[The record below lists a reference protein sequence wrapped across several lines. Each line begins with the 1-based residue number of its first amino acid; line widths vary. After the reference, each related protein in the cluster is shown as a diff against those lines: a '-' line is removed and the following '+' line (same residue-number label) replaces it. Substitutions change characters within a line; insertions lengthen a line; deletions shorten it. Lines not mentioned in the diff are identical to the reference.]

1 MTTEHPTEPATG
13 PAAQDTAGHAIV
25 DLDAQV
31 VEATVGLVKQ
41 AGLLDLDRPTPC
53 AGWTL
58 ADLIEHMTA
67 QHYGWIAA
75 AVGHGADL
83 SAWQP
88 GPPVADPIGE
98 YAEAARRV
106 LEAFGADGVL
116 DREFA
121 LAEISPVLRFPAA
134 QAISFHFIDYLVHGW
149 DVARSLGVDY
159 RPGPGLLAAA
169 LPVALAVP
177 GGKARE
183 RDGAAFAP
191 GLEVPAQA
199 GALDQI
205 VALLGR
211 SPSWPR

>member
-1 MTTEHPTEPATG
+1 MTT
-13 PAAQDTAGHAIV
+13 QNMAGHGIV
-25 DLDAQV
+25 DLDARV
-31 VEATVGLVKQ
+31 VEATVSVAKR
-41 AGLLDLDRPTPC
+41 AGLADLDRPTPC
-53 AGWTL
+53 AGWNL
-58 ADLIEHMTA
+58 GDLIGHMTS
-67 QHYGWIAA
+67 QHYGWMAA
-75 AVGHGADL
+75 AAGHGADL
-83 SAWQP
+83 SVWQP
-88 GPPVADPIGE
+88 GPPAADPVGE

-134 QAISFHFIDYLVHGW
+134 QAIGFHFIDYLVHGW

-159 RPGPGLLAAA
+159 QPEPDLLAAA

-177 GGKARE
+177 GGQART

-191 GLEVPAQA
+191 GRPVPAQA
-199 GALDQI
+199 GLLDQI
-205 VALLGR
+205 VATLGR

>member
-1 MTTEHPTEPATG
+1 MTTEHSAGPATG
-13 PAAQDTAGHAIV
+13 PGTQDPAGRGIV
-25 DLDAQV
+25 DLDARV

-58 ADLIEHMTA
+58 ADLIAHMTA

-106 LEAFGADGVL
+106 LEVFGEDDVL

-149 DVARSLGVDY
+149 DVARSLGADY
-159 RPGPGLLAAA
+159 RPGPDVLAAA

-191 GLEVPAQA
+191 VLEVPAQA
-199 GALDQI
+199 GTLDQI
-205 VALLGR
+205 LALLGR
-211 SPSWPR
+211 RPSWPR

>member
-1 MTTEHPTEPATG
+1 MTTEHSAGPATG
-13 PAAQDTAGHAIV
+13 PGTQDPAGRGIV
-25 DLDAQV
+25 DLDARV
-31 VEATVGLVKQ
+31 VEATVSLVKQ

-58 ADLIEHMTA
+58 ADLIAHMTA

-83 SAWQP
+83 AVWQP

-98 YAEAARRV
+98 YAESARRV
-106 LEAFGADGVL
+106 LEAFRDEGVL

-149 DVARSLGVDY
+149 DVARSLGADY
-159 RPGPGLLAAA
+159 RPEPDVLAAA

-177 GGKARE
+177 GGQARE

-191 GLEVPAQA
+191 VLEVPAQA
-199 GALDQI
+199 GTLDQI
-205 VALLGR
+205 LARLGR
-211 SPSWPR
+211 RPSWPQ

>member
-1 MTTEHPTEPATG
+1 MTTEHTTG
-13 PAAQDTAGHAIV
+13 PATQDTAGRGIV
-25 DLDAQV
+25 DLDARA
-31 VEATVGLVKQ
+31 VETTVALVKQ
-41 AGLLDLDRPTPC
+41 ASLLDLDRPTPC

-58 ADLIEHMTA
+58 ADLIGHMTA

-75 AVGHGADL
+75 AAGHGADL
-83 SAWQP
+83 SVWQP
-88 GPPVADPIGE
+88 GPPVADPVGE

-106 LEAFGADGVL
+106 LEAFSEDGVL

-149 DVARSLGVDY
+149 DVARSLGADY
-159 RPGPGLLAAA
+159 QPEPDLLAAA

-199 GALDQI
+199 GPLDQI
-205 VALLGR
+205 LALLGR

>member
-1 MTTEHPTEPATG
+1 MTTEHPTEHPTG
-13 PAAQDTAGHAIV
+13 PAAPSTDGHGIV
-25 DLDAQV
+25 DLDARV
-31 VEATVGLVKQ
+31 VEASVALVKQ
-41 AGLLDLDRPTPC
+41 AGLLDLDRSTPC

-58 ADLIEHMTA
+58 ADLIGHMTA

-75 AVGHGADL
+75 AAGHGADL
-83 SAWQP
+83 SVWQP

-106 LEAFGADGVL
+106 LEAFSDEGVL
-116 DREFA
+116 EREFD

-134 QAISFHFIDYLVHGW
+134 QAIGFHFIDYLVHGW

-159 RPGPGLLAAA
+159 RPEPDVLAAA

-191 GLEVPAQA
+191 VLDVPAQA
-199 GALDQI
+199 GTLDQI
-205 VALLGR
+205 VARLGR

>member
-1 MTTEHPTEPATG
+1 MTTEHSAGPATG
-13 PAAQDTAGHAIV
+13 PGTQDTAGRGIV
-25 DLDAQV
+25 DLDARV
-31 VEATVGLVKQ
+31 VEATVSLVKQ

-58 ADLIEHMTA
+58 ADLIAHMTA

-83 SAWQP
+83 SVWQP

-106 LEAFGADGVL
+106 LEAFSDEGVL

-149 DVARSLGVDY
+149 DVARSLGADY
-159 RPGPGLLAAA
+159 QPEPAVLAAA

-191 GLEVPAQA
+191 ALDVPAQA
-199 GALDQI
+199 GPLDQI
-205 VALLGR
+205 LSLLGR

>member
-1 MTTEHPTEPATG
+1 MTTEHSAGPATG
-13 PAAQDTAGHAIV
+13 PGTQDTAGRGIV
-25 DLDAQV
+25 DLDARV
-31 VEATVGLVKQ
+31 VEATVSLVKQ

-58 ADLIEHMTA
+58 ADLIAHMTA

-83 SAWQP
+83 SVWQP

-106 LEAFGADGVL
+106 LEAFSDEGVL

-149 DVARSLGVDY
+149 DVARSLGADY
-159 RPGPGLLAAA
+159 QPEPAVLAAA

-191 GLEVPAQA
+191 GLDVPPQA
-199 GALDQI
+199 GSLDQI